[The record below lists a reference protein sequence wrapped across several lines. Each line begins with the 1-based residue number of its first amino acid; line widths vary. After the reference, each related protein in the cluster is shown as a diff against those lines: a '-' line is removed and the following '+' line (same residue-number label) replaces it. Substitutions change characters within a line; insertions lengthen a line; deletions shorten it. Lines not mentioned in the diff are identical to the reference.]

1 MKTPRVSLMDCHN
14 SWWWKFRVC
23 HGDKNLQA
31 YMFDSSISVATTIS
45 FDLVHCGGFGSFPST
60 SFLRQLPKNY
70 RFQGLDMFD
79 SSKHVAT
86 TSALTWCI
94 VVKLVFHTTSR
105 LPQLPKN
112 DSVFQH
118 ISGRLFLKIYE
129 DGFAVP
135 LQFVFLPFL
144 TKFLMKSLVWW
155 VIPFFLYG
163 VFSFGCMLV
172 HRLLQHY
179 YCTLR
184 ICDMH
189 LESWW
194 VAAGNNVCVAPAI
207 ASRLMISGIFRVCS
221 CTALTD
227 TSYHSPVRHNLPLLH
242 PPWA

>member
-1 MKTPRVSLMDCHN
+1 METPRVSLMDCHN

-60 SFLRQLPKNY
+60 SFLRQLPKMY
-70 RFQGLDMFD
+70 
-79 SSKHVAT
+79 
-86 TSALTWCI
+86 
-94 VVKLVFHTTSR
+94 
-105 LPQLPKN
+105 
-112 DSVFQH
+112 SVFQH

-155 VIPFFLYG
+155 VLPFFLYG
-163 VFSFGCMLV
+163 LFPFGCMLV
-172 HRLLQHY
+172 HRLLQRY

-227 TSYHSPVRHNLPLLH
+227 TSYHSPVRHNLPLPH